1 MVDSVTLVA
10 FVCTFLLVLLVSGP
24 AAISFSQNVAASV
37 FRRKSGGVV
46 GSGSEVSGSLFLC
59 RQLLTCPHRR
69 EYELMSNL
77 TKRRA

>member
-37 FRRKSGGVV
+37 FRRKSGVV

-59 RQLLTCPHRR
+59 LQLLTCPHRR

>member
-24 AAISFSQNVAASV
+24 AAISFSQNVAALV
-37 FRRKSGGVV
+37 FRRKSGVV

-69 EYELMSNL
+69 EYELVSNL

>member
-37 FRRKSGGVV
+37 FRRKSGVV
-46 GSGSEVSGSLFLC
+46 GSGSEEGVRAHVKLDKASCMRRKAC
-59 RQLLTCPHRR
+59 R
-69 EYELMSNL
+69 
-77 TKRRA
+77 

>member
-10 FVCTFLLVLLVSGP
+10 FVCTFLLVLLVSGQ

-37 FRRKSGGVV
+37 FRRKSGVV

>member
-10 FVCTFLLVLLVSGP
+10 VVCTFLLVLLVSGP
-24 AAISFSQNVAASV
+24 AAISFSQNVAAAV
-37 FRRKSGGVV
+37 FRRKSGVV

>member
-24 AAISFSQNVAASV
+24 AAISFGQNVAASV
-37 FRRKSGGVV
+37 FRRKSGVV